1 MISPIELP
9 DLSDTGLE
17 ANLVLH
23 DHMTLSGLN
32 EEHSLLIQHPLLY
45 NLVFGWCQH
54 NVKFLG

>member
-45 NLVFGWCQH
+45 NLVFG
-54 NVKFLG
+54 